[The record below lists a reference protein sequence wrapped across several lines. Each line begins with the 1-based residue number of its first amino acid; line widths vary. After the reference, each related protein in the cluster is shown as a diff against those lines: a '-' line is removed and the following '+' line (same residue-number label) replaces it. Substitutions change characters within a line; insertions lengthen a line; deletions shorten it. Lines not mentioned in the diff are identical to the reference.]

1 MKKANK
7 QDSRVEELTNDVKR
21 IQADFINFKNR
32 VEKEKENYARYKLEN
47 FVLKLLEV
55 IDNFELS
62 LKNNKDKGVEM
73 VHKQFLDIL
82 EKEGIKKI
90 TENEEF
96 DANLHE
102 AVEKVVGEENKV
114 IEIIKDGYMFNENVL
129 RPTIVKVGGGK

>member
-73 VHKQFLDIL
+73 VYKQFLDIL